1 MSSGALG
8 DLSGRHALVTAAIS
22 PLARALAVTLAE
34 AGADFSLTTLTGAR
48 EEEFETNSILNE
60 CWSLGRRGDAHTL
73 DLADPA
79 AVEGALDAAERTA
92 GPVSILVN
100 AGHAEPAIPALG
112 TDLEAWER
120 ALRLAATATYVPTL
134 AAGRRMIGR
143 GAGRIVSITSVL
155 HDRGSPGGALTA
167 ASAGAVA
174 GLTRSLG
181 VEWARSGV
189 TVNALGMGFV
199 EGLPGP
205 HDDPETRAALDRYI
219 PVRRLGQPADLAGA
233 LLYLV
238 SDDAAYVNAEVLPV
252 DGGVAVHA

>member
-1 MSSGALG
+1 
-8 DLSGRHALVTAAIS
+8 
-22 PLARALAVTLAE
+22 
-34 AGADFSLTTLTGAR
+34 
-48 EEEFETNSILNE
+48 
-60 CWSLGRRGDAHTL
+60 
-73 DLADPA
+73 
-79 AVEGALDAAERTA
+79 
-92 GPVSILVN
+92 
-100 AGHAEPAIPALG
+100 
-112 TDLEAWER
+112 
-120 ALRLAATATYVPTL
+120 
-134 AAGRRMIGR
+134 
-143 GAGRIVSITSVL
+143 
-155 HDRGSPGGALTA
+155 
-167 ASAGAVA
+167 VA

>member
-1 MSSGALG
+1 VSTGALG
-8 DLSGRHALVTAAIS
+8 DLSGRHALVTAAIG
-22 PLARALAVTLAE
+22 PLGRALAVTLAE
-34 AGADFSLTTLTGAR
+34 AGADVSLTTLTGAR
-48 EEEFETNSILNE
+48 EEEFEANSILNE

-79 AVEGALDAAERTA
+79 AVEAALDAAERTA

-100 AGHAEPAIPALG
+100 VGHAAPAIAALE
-112 TDLEAWER
+112 TDLEGWER

-134 AAGRRMIGR
+134 AAGRRMIERSGGR
-143 GAGRIVSITSVL
+143 VVSVVSVL
-155 HDRGSPGGALTA
+155 HDRGAPGGALIG

-189 TVNALGMGFV
+189 TVNAFGVGFV

-219 PVRRLGQPADLAGA
+219 PARRLGQPADLAGA

-238 SDDAAYVNAEVLPV
+238 SDDAAYVNAEVLLV